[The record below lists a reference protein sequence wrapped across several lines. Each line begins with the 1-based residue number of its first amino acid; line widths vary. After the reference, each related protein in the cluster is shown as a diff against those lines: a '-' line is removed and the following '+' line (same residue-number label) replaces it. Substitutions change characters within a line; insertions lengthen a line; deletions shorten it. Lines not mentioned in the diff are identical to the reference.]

1 MKFFGFS
8 LLLSLCACSAQPSE
22 PAARV
27 QGQRIIGGSD
37 SPPADDAVMLIL
49 TQRNITSVCSSVLI
63 APNLLLTARHC
74 ISAEY
79 PSDGIHCN
87 PDGSLILP
95 SGGQLGAPVSPDKIS
110 VFAGASVPSQGS
122 FPGGTVAAKG
132 QQIITGDGPS
142 VCKDDIALVVLDRA
156 LDQPPARL
164 GLGLVVAQDAHL
176 SVVGYGLTETTD
188 PNSLYSTRHRRDDV
202 PVEFVGI
209 LPDTFTLGRSV
220 CKGDSGGPAFDP
232 GTGAVVGAYSLGF
245 PGANA
250 ADCSSEEAVNYFVDV
265 THYETMLRMAFTAAG
280 QPFPDPI
287 MLDAGTDSGSSAAG
301 APASDDG
308 GTVDAGGAAGVA
320 GTAGAGG
327 SAVAQAGTSSVSGSG
342 GSKSCQVSNIGGGAS
357 GATALLGALCA
368 ALVAL
373 RRRSRMGS

>member
-1 MKFFGFS
+1 MKFLGFS
-8 LLLSLCACSAQPSE
+8 LLLGVCACSAQPSE

-27 QGQRIIGGSD
+27 QGQRIIGGLD
-37 SPPADDAVMLIL
+37 SAPSDDAVMLIL

-95 SGGQLGAPVSPDKIS
+95 SGGQLGAPVSPDKVS
-110 VFAGASVPSQGS
+110 VFVGARVPSQGS
-122 FPGGTVAAKG
+122 FPGGPVAAKG

-176 SVVGYGLTETTD
+176 SVVGYGLTESTD

-232 GTGAVVGAYSLGF
+232 STGAVVGAYSLGF
-245 PGANA
+245 LGANA

-265 THYETMLRMAFTAAG
+265 THYEALLRTAFTAAG

-287 MLDAGTDSGSSAAG
+287 TPDAGIDSGSSAAG
-301 APASDDG
+301 APASDGGSGDDADAGDLG
-308 GTVDAGGAAGVA
+308 GTG
-320 GTAGAGG
+320 GTAGNGG
-327 SAVAQAGTSSVSGSG
+327 SAQAGTSAVSGSG
-342 GSKSCQVSNIGGGAS
+342 GSKACQVSNVGGGAS
-357 GATALLGALCA
+357 RAAALFGALCA
-368 ALVAL
+368 ALVAM
-373 RRRSRMGS
+373 RRRSRAL

>member
-1 MKFFGFS
+1 MKFLGFS
-8 LLLSLCACSAQPSE
+8 LLLGVCACSAQPSE

-27 QGQRIIGGSD
+27 QGQRIIGGLD
-37 SPPADDAVMLIL
+37 SAPSDDAVMLIL

-110 VFAGASVPSQGS
+110 VFVGARVPSQGS

-176 SVVGYGLTETTD
+176 SVVGYGLTESTD

-220 CKGDSGGPAFDP
+220 CKGDSGGPAFDAA
-232 GTGAVVGAYSLGF
+232 TGAVVGAYSLGF

-265 THYETMLRMAFTAAG
+265 THYEAMLRMAFTAAG

-301 APASDDG
+301 APASDE
-308 GTVDAGGAAGVA
+308 DAGGAAGVA

-342 GSKSCQVSNIGGGAS
+342 GSKSCQVSNVGGGAS
-357 GATALLGALCA
+357 GATALLGALCT
-368 ALVAL
+368 ALIAL
-373 RRRSRMGS
+373 RRRSRVDS

>member
-1 MKFFGFS
+1 MKFVGLS

-22 PAARV
+22 SGARV
-27 QGQRIIGGSD
+27 QSQRIIGGSD
-37 SPPADDAVMLIL
+37 SPAADDAVMLIL
-49 TQRNITSVCSSVLI
+49 TARNITSVCSSVLI

-74 ISAEY
+74 VSAEY

-95 SGGQLGAPVSPDKIS
+95 SGGQLGASVSPDKIS
-110 VFAGASVPSQGS
+110 VFAGATVPSNGS

-202 PVEFVGI
+202 PVQYVGI

-250 ADCSSEEAVNYFVDV
+250 ADCSSEEALNYFVDV
-265 THYETMLRMAFTAAG
+265 THYEALLRQAFTAAG

-287 MLDAGTDSGSSAAG
+287 VLDAGTDSGSSAAG
-301 APASDDG
+301 APASDDA
-308 GTVDAGGAAGVA
+308 GTVDDAGGAAGVA

-327 SAVAQAGTSSVSGSG
+327 SGTQAGTSAVSGSG
-342 GSKSCQVSNIGGGAS
+342 GSKSCQVSNVGGGAS
-357 GATALLGALCA
+357 GATALFGALCA
-368 ALVAL
+368 ALVAV
-373 RRRSRMGS
+373 RRRLRVRG